1 MTIAVCY
8 ITNGAM
14 NSSDGDHAR
23 SPPPLPPTLAEL
35 FLHENFVA
43 AARHMRAID
52 SGQARVEIPEAF
64 MLVPTAPSWF
74 LLCVNVWV
82 QEGTIATMLGVL
94 ETAVLCI
101 RSLQQPLVSARDS
114 EIAGSLLFALRECRT
129 SIVVGFVTAYRVSE
143 ATLAIF
149 CDMVL
154 RTNVY
159 NAVQLMH
166 SLRMKHLL
174 PVEMVLFAAIQQD
187 DVQAGDLFVRRS
199 KEHQQLYVSML
210 LEHHVPDKIVKKRIA
225 AFKLDASAF
234 PLYMQRKK
242 LSALRYLIYSEQY
255 EEVQKVVRQST
266 ELHVYACRILL
277 ENRGVAHPVTQ
288 YFVRTSGCAHVF
300 PDVDVTTSA
309 ALQLPVQDEYE
320 PLDSCLSLVDCVNGA
335 ENIVFVD
342 TMNALKAC
350 LAHLEAQ
357 PVVGFDCEWK
367 ATHVVKHMATAGPN
381 HTLNPCATL
390 QLASMEKAFVI
401 DIIALND
408 ISIELSNL
416 FMSDAILKLG
426 FDTSGDLKLLRA
438 ILGKPHGGHEVV
450 VSNLLDVQAVVKK
463 LHAQGAVVGSND
475 AATVSVPPANEN
487 ENGNEAVE
495 STESSDKVLEEEE
508 KKPQAASD
516 RKSKRHRGRRGGG
529 DSSADKVA
537 NASTSLALT
546 GVAETYLGKPLDKR
560 VRMSDWER
568 RPLTRA
574 QLHYAALDA
583 HVLVQILAK
592 MQQQHAEDVLGPIF
606 QRCTQKNI
614 K

>member
-1 MTIAVCY
+1 MK
-8 ITNGAM
+8 
-14 NSSDGDHAR
+14 SSDDDHAHAPHDHEQPQYAHP
-23 SPPPLPPTLAEL
+23 PPPLPPTLAEL
-35 FLHENFVA
+35 FLHENFAA
-43 AARHMRAID
+43 AARHMRVMD

-82 QEGTIATMLGVL
+82 QEGTIVTMMGVL

-101 RSLQQPLVSARDS
+101 RSLEQPIVSTRDS
-114 EIAGSLLFALRECRT
+114 ELAGSLLFALRECRT
-129 SIVVGFVTAYRVSE
+129 SIVTGFVTAYRVSE
-143 ATLAIF
+143 ATLASF

-174 PVEMVLFAAIQQD
+174 SVETVLLAAIQQD
-187 DVQAGDLFVRRS
+187 DMQAGDLFVRRS
-199 KEHQQLYVSML
+199 KEHQQLYVNML
-210 LEHHVPDKIVKKRIA
+210 LEHHVADKIVKKRIA
-225 AFKLDASAF
+225 DFKLDASAF
-234 PLYMQRKK
+234 PVYMQRKK

-266 ELHVYACRILL
+266 ELHEYTCRILL
-277 ENRGVAHPVTQ
+277 EKRGAAHPVTQ

-300 PDVDVTTSA
+300 PNVDVTTSA

-320 PLDSCLSLVDCVNGA
+320 PLDSCLSLADCVNGA
-335 ENIVFVD
+335 ENVVFVD
-342 TMNALKAC
+342 TMDALKAC

-367 ATHVVKHMATAGPN
+367 ATAGPN

-390 QLASMEKAFVI
+390 QLASVEKAFVI

-450 VSNLLDVQAVVKK
+450 VSNLLDVQTVVKK
-463 LHAQGAVVGSND
+463 LRAQGAVVGSND
-475 AATVSVPPANEN
+475 AATVSVPSVNEN
-487 ENGNEAVE
+487 EDGNEAVE
-495 STESSDKVLEEEE
+495 STESSDKVPEEEEE
-508 KKPQAASD
+508 KKPQAAPD

-529 DSSADKVA
+529 GPSTDKVA
-537 NASTSLALT
+537 DASTSLALT
-546 GVAETYLGKPLDKR
+546 SVTETYLGKPLDKR
-560 VRMSDWER
+560 ARMSDWER

-606 QRCTQKNI
+606 RQCTQKNI